1 MRNGKR
7 GRYTLEFKQEAARLV
22 ESGQSIAEA
31 SRSLGAAEQSL
42 SNWVQ
47 AVTRRN
53 AFQVEETAQ
62 RMREADA
69 PVLSSNSTWS
79 GLGARQASSQAMLD
93 DSRIPDSY
101 ELGGTCSRM
110 A

>member
-53 AFQVEETAQ
+53 AFQVEETKQ
-62 RMREADA
+62 RMRKTEAPA
-69 PVLSSNSTWS
+69 LSSNSTLDGPGYPTS
-79 GLGARQASSQAMLD
+79 VFMGNAGRFQDSQFARIG
-93 DSRIPDSY
+93 R
-101 ELGGTCSRM
+101 RVF
-110 A
+110 